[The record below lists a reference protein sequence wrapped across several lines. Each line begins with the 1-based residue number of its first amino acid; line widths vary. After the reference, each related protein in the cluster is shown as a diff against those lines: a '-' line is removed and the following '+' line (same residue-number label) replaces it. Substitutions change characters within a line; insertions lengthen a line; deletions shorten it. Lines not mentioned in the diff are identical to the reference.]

1 MCAVRGRSALDV
13 RQASTAR
20 GHVAREVVVPQP
32 SRDEL
37 GDAHNDP
44 PLDRVTLAARQPDP
58 AWTQQVPPGPDG
70 RQRHLSAVW
79 DMVLESRGVQ
89 GTLRISFP
97 CPIVVRGGSNLP
109 AGQERVGMFA
119 YRLVSGHW
127 RVQTGVARMGEAG
140 TVTTAG
146 VFGLNGL
153 TGWEQRRPEWVDV
166 AWLALRVHVG
176 RQRKVGV
183 VVDVIDVEEDEPP
196 PTRKRKGRPEGDTGP
211 TPPTPKAPRTAT
223 PAERAVRAEQAEPV
237 GGRGQRGVVQEW
249 VDQQRAGAWE
259 ARAISAEA
267 ANRDLEARLSR
278 ANEDR
283 RDCESRLADV
293 TKERDRLATK
303 VRTLERDV
311 ATLRKAKPATQP
323 AEAVERAEGAEA
335 PAPPRVTWGGASAA
349 GVRYLLAGAQAW
361 HAQAK
366 ACAGQMSVVST
377 GLRMAMMASGK
388 QVDVDSVAP
397 DAPKVTA
404 AMEEVRRQYPPPHR
418 LTSAAMDPSF
428 VEAVGEQSSRST
440 ASQSSAPGGGG
451 VRRYP
456 PEHLSFPTTTNV
468 ILSPP
473 PKHGQFDRYVGYS
486 PPIVR
491 NFLQHCLYINWG
503 TVCPLTCLRFFLRNC
518 LYFIWGMLCPL
529 TCYAAG

>member
-1 MCAVRGRSALDV
+1 MQVPFTAWSPDIRHHTRRQYKPRPRLPEEHAEPAEGPGGAQPAGTGGGRAPSEAGSVRSVGSQRS
-13 RQASTAR
+13 RRSGGSEASTAR
-20 GHVAREVVVPQP
+20 GHMAREVVVPQP

-37 GDAHNDP
+37 GEAHTDP

-79 DMVLESRGVQ
+79 DMELESRGVQ

-97 CPIVVRGGSNLP
+97 CPIVLRGGSNLP
-109 AGQERVGMFA
+109 AGQELVGMFA

-127 RVQTGVARMGEAG
+127 RVQTGVSRIGEEG

-146 VFGLNGL
+146 ICGLNVL
-153 TGWEQRRPEWVDV
+153 TGWGQRRPEWVDV
-166 AWLALRVHVG
+166 AWLAMRVHVG
-176 RQRKVGV
+176 RQRKGV
-183 VVDVIDVEEDEPP
+183 VADVIDVEEDEPP

-211 TPPTPKAPRTAT
+211 TPPPKAPRTAS
-223 PAERAVRAEQAEPV
+223 AGERAGRAEQAEPS

-278 ANEDR
+278 VHEDR

-293 TKERDRLATK
+293 TRERDRLATK
-303 VRTLERDV
+303 VKTLERDV
-311 ATLRKAKPATQP
+311 ATLRKAKPAAQP

-335 PAPPRVTWGGASAA
+335 PAPPGDRGGASAA

-361 HAQAK
+361 HAQAE
-366 ACAGQMSVVST
+366 ACAGQMSAVST

-404 AMEEVRRQYPPPHR
+404 ALEEVRRQYPPHR

-428 VEAVGEQSSRST
+428 VEAVAEQSSQGS
-440 ASQSSAPGGGG
+440 ASRSSAPGGGG
-451 VRRYP
+451 
-456 PEHLSFPTTTNV
+456 
-468 ILSPP
+468 
-473 PKHGQFDRYVGYS
+473 
-486 PPIVR
+486 
-491 NFLQHCLYINWG
+491 
-503 TVCPLTCLRFFLRNC
+503 
-518 LYFIWGMLCPL
+518 
-529 TCYAAG
+529 A

>member
-1 MCAVRGRSALDV
+1 MRSEGSQ
-13 RQASTAR
+13 RSRRSGGSEASTAR

-58 AWTQQVPPGPDG
+58 AWTQQVPSGPDG

-79 DMVLESRGVQ
+79 DMELESRGVQ
-89 GTLRISFP
+89 GTIRISFP
-97 CPIVVRGGSNLP
+97 CPIVVRGGSNMP
-109 AGQERVGMFA
+109 AGQELVGMFA

-127 RVQTGVARMGEAG
+127 RVQTGVAQIGEAG
-140 TVTTAG
+140 TVTTAR
-146 VFGLNGL
+146 VFGLNVL

-166 AWLALRVHVG
+166 AWLAMRVHVG
-176 RQRKVGV
+176 RQRKMGV

-211 TPPTPKAPRTAT
+211 TPPPKAPRTAT

-311 ATLRKAKPATQP
+311 ATLRKAKPAAQP
-323 AEAVERAEGAEA
+323 AEAVERAEGAKA
-335 PAPPRVTWGGASAA
+335 PAPPADGGGGRAA

-361 HAQAK
+361 HAQAE
-366 ACAGQMSVVST
+366 ACAGQMSAVST

-404 AMEEVRRQYPPPHR
+404 AMEEVRRQYPPHR

-428 VEAVGEQSSRST
+428 VEAVAEQSSQGS
-440 ASQSSAPGGGG
+440 ASRSSAPGGGG
-451 VRRYP
+451 C
-456 PEHLSFPTTTNV
+456 
-468 ILSPP
+468 
-473 PKHGQFDRYVGYS
+473 VGTLRS
-486 PPIVR
+486 
-491 NFLQHCLYINWG
+491 
-503 TVCPLTCLRFFLRNC
+503 TCPF
-518 LYFIWGMLCPL
+518 
-529 TCYAAG
+529 

>member
-1 MCAVRGRSALDV
+1 MCTVRGRSALDV
-13 RQASTAR
+13 REAEAITAR

-79 DMVLESRGVQ
+79 DMELGSRGVQ
-89 GTLRISFP
+89 CTLCISFP
-97 CPIVVRGGSNLP
+97 CPIVLRGGSNLP
-109 AGQERVGMFA
+109 AGQELVGMFA

-127 RVQTGVARMGEAG
+127 RVQTGVSRIGEAG

-146 VFGLNGL
+146 ICVLNVL

-166 AWLALRVHVG
+166 AWLAMRVHVG
-176 RQRKVGV
+176 RQRKMGV
-183 VVDVIDVEEDEPP
+183 VVDVIDVEEDEPPP

-211 TPPTPKAPRTAT
+211 TPPPKAPRTAT
-223 PAERAVRAEQAEPV
+223 PAERAVRAEQAERMR
-237 GGRGQRGVVQEW
+237 GRGQRWLVQEW

-267 ANRDLEARLSR
+267 ANRDLEAGLSKVH
-278 ANEDR
+278 EDR

-311 ATLRKAKPATQP
+311 ATLRKAKPAAQP
-323 AEAVERAEGAEA
+323 AVAVERAEGAEA
-335 PAPPRVTWGGASAA
+335 PAPPGDRGGASAA

-361 HAQAK
+361 HAQAE
-366 ACAGQMSVVST
+366 ACAGQMSAVCT
-377 GLRMAMMASGK
+377 GLRMAMMASSQ
-388 QVDVDSVAP
+388 QVNVDSVAT

-404 AMEEVRRQYPPPHR
+404 AMEEVRRQYPPQR

-428 VEAVGEQSSRST
+428 GEAVAEQSFQGTSSR
-440 ASQSSAPGGGG
+440 SSAPGGGG
-451 VRRYP
+451 R
-456 PEHLSFPTTTNV
+456 
-468 ILSPP
+468 
-473 PKHGQFDRYVGYS
+473 VGTLRS
-486 PPIVR
+486 
-491 NFLQHCLYINWG
+491 
-503 TVCPLTCLRFFLRNC
+503 TCPF
-518 LYFIWGMLCPL
+518 
-529 TCYAAG
+529 